1 MVTSSF
7 PYDSY
12 GREDFSYHT
21 QIIMAKTI
29 SRTLIIGLGGTGQTV
44 IRDIKKRLFMRYGE
58 IPPLVRFL
66 ALDTDANYYQNTPFR
81 YCFEGENRETTRY
94 NLQPAEFLSL
104 SRPSFD
110 LLRNDPS
117 CANLNFE
124 QLATIY
130 GSLGSHVSSRVLG
143 RAHFLYNADSI
154 IQTLTY
160 AVSSLRNIQLSE
172 SQISKG
178 YSMAQSGVTVYII
191 ASLAGAT
198 GSSAIMDLSRMVR
211 HAGIDPIS
219 SDKVFGMFFM
229 PSFFEHCPNTPCKSI
244 NTYVA
249 LSELDYVLGL
259 NDSFRYPEGCLE
271 RANDLN
277 EYGAF
282 RSYVPVRY
290 SNVYLIDQ
298 KTKKGNVHSFY
309 EATGYVAS
317 FIAAS
322 IAADNAALGSC
333 YSNTSH
339 CLHTVEGK
347 RQYYSGLGYCEIRF
361 YRQHLV
367 HFLLNRQIRDL
378 LDKYKSG
385 DSEIDMNR
393 VADRFIADNHLDDLA
408 DFIYSL
414 EDRRF
419 TRIHLR
425 ETEPG
430 KQADAI
436 IEKNKDLYLNEISHE
451 ANKAL
456 QEFGLRKAQLMEDL
470 KILLDDCQSRK
481 GFGSF
486 PNLVL
491 HLKNSFENSLSKL
504 KDKNADRP
512 DTQRRIEERMYLIRQ
527 EIAYNASGLRIL
539 FSGREK
545 QVHAFDDYAESVNEL
560 TLLKLDAIRTDEAI
574 KDYED
579 LISILNSYYQEE
591 SVTFQDGRSG
601 IMMTGTFTVI
611 QEAFDKLMWSVNS
624 ELSSYSPSKTA
635 RNETI
640 FMDAYL
646 KEYFESHP
654 TDAFFM
660 TEQSIDHINEF
671 ICKSLSG
678 GEPVNLELTER
689 MRELVLQL
697 LPEDALIKRIA
708 SCEISLDEL
717 FVHCFGQ
724 AHTIEDSRDFERYPQ
739 LGIFRQLDCLFD
751 PLWQYEEFRDQESQ
765 PINIQFIVGVCD
777 KTNHLFDVSNG
788 YRDFLPYGSYQF
800 IELGDPDRIVFLLH
814 ETAIPAFKMSDAR
827 IWENEYQQKK
837 HAIYAFSDKRLEDI
851 DMIMPEKRT

>member
-1 MVTSSF
+1 
-7 PYDSY
+7 
-12 GREDFSYHT
+12 
-21 QIIMAKTI
+21 MAKTV
-29 SRTLIIGLGGTGQTV
+29 SRTLIIGLGGTGQNV

-66 ALDTDANYYQNTPFR
+66 ALDTDIDYFQDTPFR
-81 YCFEGENRETTRY
+81 YLFEGENRETKRY
-94 NLQPAEFLSL
+94 NLQPTEYLQL
-104 SRPSFD
+104 RRPSFD

-124 QLATIY
+124 QLATFY
-130 GSLGSHVSSRVLG
+130 GRLGSHVNSRVLG

-154 IQTLTY
+154 MQTLIH
-160 AVSSLRNIQLSE
+160 AVSSLRNIQLSD
-172 SQISKG
+172 SQRSKG

-198 GSSAIMDLSRMVR
+198 GSSAIMDISRMVQ
-211 HAGIDPIS
+211 HAGIAPIS
-219 SDKVFGMFFM
+219 SDRIFGMFFM
-229 PSFFEHCPNTPCKSI
+229 PSFFDHCPNVPNNNI

-259 NDSFRYPEGCLE
+259 NDSFKYPEGCIE
-271 RANDLN
+271 KANDLN

-298 KTKKGNVHSFY
+298 ITKKGIVHEFY

-361 YRQHLV
+361 NRQHLV
-367 HFLLNRQIRDL
+367 HFLLNRQIHDL

-385 DSEIDMNR
+385 DSAMDMDLI
-393 VADRFIADNHLDDLA
+393 ADRFIAEKHLDDLA

-414 EDRRF
+414 EDERF

-425 ETEPG
+425 ETKPG

-436 IEKNKDLYLNEISHE
+436 IEKNKDLYLNEISQE
-451 ANKAL
+451 ATQAL
-456 QEFGLRKAQLMEDL
+456 QEFGLKRARIMENL

-486 PNLVL
+486 PNLVH
-491 HLKNSFENSLSKL
+491 HLKNSFENSLSRL
-504 KDKNADRP
+504 KDKIANRP
-512 DTQRRIEERMYLIRQ
+512 EIQRRIEERMYLIRQ
-527 EIAYNASGLRIL
+527 EIANNAGGLRIL
-539 FSGREK
+539 FGGREK

-560 TLLKLDAIRTDEAI
+560 MLLKLDAIRTDEAI
-574 KDYED
+574 KDYEV

-591 SVTFQDGRSG
+591 SVTFQDERSG

-611 QEAFDKLMWSVNS
+611 QEAFDKLMRLVNS
-624 ELSSYSPSKTA
+624 ELSAFCPSKTA
-635 RNETI
+635 RNETL

-654 TDAFFM
+654 TDAFYL
-660 TEQSIDHINEF
+660 TDQAIDHINGF
-671 ICKSLSG
+671 ISESLSR
-678 GEPVNLELTER
+678 GEPVNYELPAR
-689 MRELVLQL
+689 MREFVLQL
-697 LPEDALIKRIA
+697 LPDDALIKRIA
-708 SCEISLDEL
+708 DYQISLDEL

-724 AHTIEDSRDFERYPQ
+724 AHTIEDSHDFERYPQ
-739 LGIFRQLDCLFD
+739 LGIFSQLDCLFD
-751 PLWQYEEFRDQESQ
+751 PLWQYEEFRDRQSQ
-765 PINIQFIVGVCD
+765 PINIQFVVGVCN
-777 KTNHLFDVSNG
+777 KTDHLFDVSNG
-788 YRDFLPYGSYQF
+788 YKDYLPEYGSYQF

-814 ETAIPAFKMSDAR
+814 ETAVPAFKMRDAQ
-827 IWENEYQQKK
+827 IWEKEYLNMKRNY
-837 HAIYAFSDKRLEDI
+837 YAFSDIRLEDI
-851 DMIMPEKRT
+851 DMIMPEKENAPKTE